1 MPTITPDQA
10 TFVLHAVALP
20 MLKNEHALTKRV
32 IEAIPQKG
40 EEYRPDPNAKS
51 AMELAWHV
59 VAAEH
64 RFLSGVADGVFDF
77 TANHRPESVK
87 NSADMAKWFDDSFNK
102 NIARLG
108 AMSGDDLA
116 KELDFRGVFKMPA
129 VMFLTASNNHSI
141 HHRGQLSVY
150 LRPMGAKVPAIYGES
165 YDSAESKKA
174 AGAA

>member
-1 MPTITPDQA
+1 MPTMTADQA

-32 IEAIPQKG
+32 IEAIPLEAG
-40 EEYRPDPNAKS
+40 DYRPDPKAKS
-51 AMELAWHV
+51 AMEIAWHV

-64 RFLSGVADGVFDF
+64 RFLGGVADGVFDF
-77 TANHRPESVK
+77 TPNHRPETVK
-87 NSADMAKWFDDSFNK
+87 NSADIAKWFDDSFNK
-102 NIARLG
+102 NIARLN
-108 AMSGDDLA
+108 AMSGDELA
-116 KELDFRGVFKMPA
+116 REIDFRGMFKLPA
-129 VMFLTASNNHSI
+129 VMFLTASNSHSI

-165 YDSAESKKA
+165 YDSAEAKA